1 MRENEYKKKNGAAR
15 SGKNDIGDVGI
26 ETDESLIY
34 GRNAVI
40 ELLRSGKTVNKIFL
54 RTGSYE
60 GSLTVIVAEARSAG
74 VPIVE
79 VAKEK
84 LDKLTGGANHQG
96 VAASVADIVYAEL
109 DDLFGIA
116 AERGEPPFFVIA
128 DGIED
133 PHNLGAIIRCAEGAG
148 AHGVIIAKRRNCLV
162 TPTVVKASAGAIEHM
177 AVARV
182 GNIAAAIDEL
192 KKRGVWIYGA
202 EADGT
207 SVYDADLSGAVA
219 YVVGSEGNG
228 LSRLV
233 REKCDFVLSIPMYG
247 KVNSFNASC
256 AAAVILCAAARAR
269 HKI

>member
-1 MRENEYKKKNGAAR
+1 M
-15 SGKNDIGDVGI
+15 
-26 ETDESLIY
+26 
-34 GRNAVI
+34 
-40 ELLRSGKTVNKIFL
+40 
-54 RTGSYE
+54 
-60 GSLTVIVAEARSAG
+60 
-74 VPIVE
+74 
-79 VAKEK
+79 
-84 LDKLTGGANHQG
+84 
-96 VAASVADIVYAEL
+96 
-109 DDLFGIA
+109 
-116 AERGEPPFFVIA
+116 
-128 DGIED
+128 
-133 PHNLGAIIRCAEGAG
+133 
-148 AHGVIIAKRRNCLV
+148 

-247 KVNSFNASC
+247 KVNSFNVSC